1 MNIVH
6 RDIKAENILIKT
18 RFDIPLIR
26 IGDFGI
32 STVLKNNEKCKG
44 VVGSV
49 IFMSPEIFNQ

>member
-1 MNIVH
+1 MFEQAKREPNRKRNHHKHKSPV
-6 RDIKAENILIKT
+6 
-18 RFDIPLIR
+18 
-26 IGDFGI
+26 GDFGI